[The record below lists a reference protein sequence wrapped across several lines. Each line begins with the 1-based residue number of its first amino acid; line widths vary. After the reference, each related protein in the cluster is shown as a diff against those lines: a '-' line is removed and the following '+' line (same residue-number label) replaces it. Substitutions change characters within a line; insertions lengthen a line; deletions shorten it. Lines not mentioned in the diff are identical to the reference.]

1 MKYQLKLRIKFLL
14 YYLLGIA
21 TMIIILIIAYLNNR
35 LIETSITMILFFVF
49 RGLFEKQYH
58 CKSLL
63 MCSFVSIIVFT
74 IVSLLELK
82 LSISILSSVII
93 TFMINLISYYVR
105 DYLDSR
111 NQIIQYKNKFK
122 KMHTKRI
129 EELNEDELLK
139 LFPDIRKEV
148 IHITYEYLHRSKR
161 ITANAFAYNHSISE
175 PLVYKYVK
183 QVKDR
188 YKNLIDE

>member
-1 MKYQLKLRIKFLL
+1 MKYQLKLKIKFLL

-122 KMHTKRI
+122 KMQAKRI
-129 EELNEDELLK
+129 EELSEDELLK